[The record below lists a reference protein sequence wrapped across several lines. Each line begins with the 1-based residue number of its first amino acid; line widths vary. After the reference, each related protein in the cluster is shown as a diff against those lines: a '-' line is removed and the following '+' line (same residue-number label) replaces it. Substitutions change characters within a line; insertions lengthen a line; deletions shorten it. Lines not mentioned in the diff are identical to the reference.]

1 MQKIYDISLFV
12 YPFNTYR
19 HIELKKNYKQCFTRF
34 KNKLVL

>member
-19 HIELKKNYKQCFTRF
+19 HIELENYKQCFTRF
-34 KNKLVL
+34 INKLVF